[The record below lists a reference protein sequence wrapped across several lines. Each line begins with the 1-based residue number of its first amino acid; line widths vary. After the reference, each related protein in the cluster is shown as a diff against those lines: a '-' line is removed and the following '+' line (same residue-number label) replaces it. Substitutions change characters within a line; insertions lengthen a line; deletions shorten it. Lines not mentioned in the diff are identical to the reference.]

1 LIKNETSY
9 SHSYWYF
16 DNHIGATMTKRLGI
30 LGGMG
35 PAASAEYITRLIQQ
49 TSATC
54 DQEHIPFVLWN
65 EPRTPDR
72 STSLR
77 NGDDRPLPYLLQ
89 GIQVLKDAGCNFIVI
104 PCNTAHFWYD
114 ELIKFRVPIIHIVDS
129 VAYSLCDA
137 EVNSGTI
144 GIMGTQAT
152 IELGLYQNHLT
163 DWNCIVPTQ
172 EEMDNIVQPAIDLV
186 KAGDMIKSHAML
198 MSVVDSLIA
207 RGAKAVV
214 LGCTEI
220 PLAVREDN
228 QNGRPLINSIDS
240 LVKAAIKEFDRP

>member
-1 LIKNETSY
+1 
-9 SHSYWYF
+9 
-16 DNHIGATMTKRLGI
+16 MTKRLGI

-49 TSATC
+49 TPASC

-77 NGDDRPLPYLLQ
+77 NRDDLPLPYLLQ

-137 EVNSGTI
+137 DVDSGTI
-144 GIMGTQAT
+144 GVMGTQAT

-163 DWNCIVPTQ
+163 DWNCIVPSQ
-172 EEMDNIVQPAIDLV
+172 DEMDNIVQPAIDLV
-186 KAGDMIKSHAML
+186 KAGDMVKSHAML

-207 RGAKAVV
+207 RGARAVV

-220 PLAVREDN
+220 PLAIREDN
-228 QNGRPLINSIDS
+228 QNGIPLINSIDS

>member
-1 LIKNETSY
+1 
-9 SHSYWYF
+9 
-16 DNHIGATMTKRLGI
+16 MKRLGI

-35 PAASAEYITRLIQQ
+35 PAASAEYITRLIAQ
-49 TSATC
+49 TPASC

-89 GIQVLKDAGCNFIVI
+89 GVQVLKAVGCNLIVI

-114 ELIKFRVPIIHIVDS
+114 ELIKLKVPIVHIVDS
-129 VAYSLCDA
+129 VAFALCDA
-137 EVNSGTI
+137 DVTGTI

-152 IELGLYQNHLT
+152 IELGLYQDRLT

-172 EEMDNIVQPAIDLV
+172 DEMDNIVQPAIDLI
-186 KAGDMIKSHAML
+186 KAGDIVKSLSML
-198 MSVVDSLIA
+198 MTVVDSLIN
-207 RGAKAVV
+207 RGAQAVV

-220 PLAVREDN
+220 PLAVRDDRRN
-228 QNGRPLINSIDS
+228 NIPLINSIDS
-240 LVKAAIKEFDRP
+240 LVKVALKEFNKE

>member
-1 LIKNETSY
+1 
-9 SHSYWYF
+9 
-16 DNHIGATMTKRLGI
+16 MKRLGI

-35 PAASAEYITRLIQQ
+35 PAASAEYVTRLINQ
-49 TSATC
+49 TQANC

-89 GIQVLKDAGCNFIVI
+89 GIQALKTAGCDLIVI

-114 ELIKFRVPIIHIVDS
+114 ELIKFQVPIVHIVDS

-137 EVNSGTI
+137 DVNNGTI
-144 GIMGTQAT
+144 GIIGTQAT
-152 IELGLYQNHLT
+152 IELGLYQNHLI
-163 DWNCIVPTQ
+163 DWNCIVPSQ

-186 KAGDMIKSHAML
+186 KAGDMVKSHTML

-220 PLAVREDN
+220 PLAIRELN